1 MTASPLTIRATAA
14 IELRRRLA
22 TVAVVPVSSWAKD
35 HGVYINR
42 ETGRTYAPH
51 HDNERAFVE
60 DDRPRYALA
69 RGGEGGGKSVAG
81 IVKDLER
88 LRRGQH
94 GIMVSPDLP
103 HFKKSLWPE
112 FKRWCPW
119 SEVVASQRYRG
130 GFDWEPSS
138 SITLAFTNGATLLCG
153 GIENPGSY
161 EGPNVHFAH
170 FDEARHHKTPDALK
184 VLAGRIRLTG
194 KQGEPPQLYLTTT
207 PRKHW
212 LHEYFGPLEEND
224 PQAEFKARARDIVL
238 KTTDNAAN
246 LSEGYVDDR
255 GAVLSEAE
263 KRVYLEAEWE
273 DIDTTERFL
282 PSMILWDGCKEDLP
296 PLDRF
301 TPIVL
306 AADAGVTNDSFGL
319 IGVSRHPHRPDDVA
333 ARFARVWYPRGRPL
347 DFDLIEQEIIDLCAA
362 WNVVQIAYDAY
373 QLHQMMT
380 GLQNKGIAWTKP
392 FNQGG
397 DRLIADK
404 QLLDLIMQRRL
415 AHDGDVELRSHID
428 NADRKTG
435 DEAGKLR
442 LVKRTMQGKI
452 DLAVALSMGTHRCLE
467 LTL

>member
-1 MTASPLTIRATAA
+1 M
-14 IELRRRLA
+14 
-22 TVAVVPVSSWAKD
+22 SSWTKD
-35 HGVYINR
+35 RGIYINR
-42 ETGRTYAPH
+42 ETGRQYTPH
-51 HDNERAFVE
+51 HENERAFVE

-119 SEVVASQRYRG
+119 SEVVPSQRYRG
-130 GFDWEPSS
+130 AFDWEPPSS
-138 SITLAFTNGATLLCG
+138 FTLAFTNGATLLCG

-170 FDEARHHKTPDALK
+170 FDEARHHKTPAALK

-194 KQGEPPQLYLTTT
+194 KAGEPPQLYLTTT

-212 LHEYFGPLEEND
+212 LHEYFGPPEED
-224 PQAEFKARARDIVL
+224 DEQADFKARARDIIL
-238 KTTDNAAN
+238 KTTDNEAN

-263 KRVYLEAEWE
+263 KRVYLDAEWE

-282 PSMILWDGCKEDLP
+282 PSIILWDGCKEDLA
-296 PLDRF
+296 PLDPF

-319 IGVSRHPHRPDDVA
+319 VGVSRHPHRPADVA
-333 ARFARVWYPRGRPL
+333 VRLTRVWYPRGKPL
-347 DFDLIEQEIIDLCAA
+347 DFDVIEKEIISLCAA

-380 GLQNKGIAWTKP
+380 GLQTQGIAWTKA

-415 AHDGDVELRSHID
+415 SHDGDVELRGHID

-452 DLAVALSMGTHRCLE
+452 DLAVALSMGTHRALE